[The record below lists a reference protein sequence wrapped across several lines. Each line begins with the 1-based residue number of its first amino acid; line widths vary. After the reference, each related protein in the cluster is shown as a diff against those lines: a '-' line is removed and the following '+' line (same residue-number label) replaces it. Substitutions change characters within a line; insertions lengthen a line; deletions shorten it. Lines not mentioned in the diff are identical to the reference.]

1 MMKQRW
7 IAILLAACLTST
19 AVPFASASESS
30 GEQTSAGYETISLS
44 NGFLSVEAEDP
55 RIERKDSFEIVPNAS
70 SFGGAYVMSSNGYG
84 VFTDPSEVKDYGLG
98 FHLTAPEKDVYS
110 VWLYARADYWA
121 SDEIYYATNNDI
133 YDVKLLST
141 KKQ

>member
-70 SFGGAYVMSSNGYG
+70 SFGGA
-84 VFTDPSEVKDYGLG
+84 
-98 FHLTAPEKDVYS
+98 
-110 VWLYARADYWA
+110 
-121 SDEIYYATNNDI
+121 
-133 YDVKLLST
+133 
-141 KKQ
+141 